1 MIRSLMRGLA
11 ALLLV
16 LLGWS
21 TFGTVWAGTLRGTAT
36 YRERIALPP
45 DAVFEAVLQDVS
57 RADAAAVVLGW
68 ARLEPAGQTP
78 FQFEIVYDDADV
90 QPGRRYT
97 VRATVTHR
105 RSLLFTTDR
114 IVPVLDG
121 RTAPLELLLVSARRG
136 PKPEHPAEG
145 IDSLPASYEGEI
157 PGAGGPVLWNLDLLP
172 EGRYQLRMT
181 HVGKPEPNRFDDI
194 GLWTL
199 DHDSDRIVLRGE
211 VEGPVFLMPVEGGA
225 ALRKLDI
232 DGKPVESGHND
243 RLRRQPRAAP
253 IEPRLRLTGM
263 FTYLADAA
271 GITLCADGR
280 WLPVAMEADYKALE
294 AAYLESRPQPGQPI
308 LATLEG
314 LITQRPSM
322 EESHPP
328 RSTLVVER
336 FIAVR
341 PGESC
346 GAQPGAGG
354 GAKPRRAS
362 DAATPQTHERK
373 DSAR

>member
-1 MIRSLMRGLA
+1 MIHSLMRGLA

-16 LLGWS
+16 LLGWN
-21 TFGTVWAGTLRGTAT
+21 TCGTVWAGTLRGTAT

-45 DAVFEAVLQDVS
+45 DAVFEALLQDIS
-57 RADAAAVVLGW
+57 RADAPAAVLGR

-90 QPGRRYT
+90 PPGRRYT

-105 RSLLFTTDR
+105 GRLLFTTDR
-114 IVPVLDG
+114 MVPVLDG

-136 PKPEHPAEG
+136 PKPEQPAEG
-145 IDSLPASYEGEI
+145 IGSLPDSYEGEI
-157 PGAGGPVLWNLDLLP
+157 PDAGGPVLWHLDLLP

-211 VEGPVFLMPVEGGA
+211 GEGSVFLMPVEGGA
-225 ALRKLDI
+225 ALRKLDT
-232 DGKPVESGHND
+232 DGKPIESGHND
-243 RLRRQPRAAP
+243 RLQRRRQPAP

-280 WLPVAMEADYKALE
+280 SLPVAMEADYKALE
-294 AAYLESRPQPGQPI
+294 TAYLEARPQPGHPV

-314 LITQRPSM
+314 LITRRPSM
-322 EESHPP
+322 EASHPP
-328 RSTLVVER
+328 RTTLVVER

-354 GAKPRRAS
+354 GAAPVFRCGEPS
-362 DAATPQTHERK
+362 GP
-373 DSAR
+373 